1 MIVSH
6 KTGPKNTD
14 FKTGFKPVSTDRKH
28 RSAILGV
35 VIIIVSVGTFLI
47 RSLQP
52 LFTGHLMKR
61 ENPVKVLSVAE
72 IVLTLVFLSI
82 IPVVF
87 YVFALG
93 RRTINSESFPPPG
106 AKIARDTQL
115 LKEHRASIRG
125 QMMVFIA
132 VLLIVLA
139 LIGWMFTHFAV
150 QSLSGK

>member
-1 MIVSH
+1 MFVSH
-6 KTGPKNTD
+6 KKNGSMNND
-14 FKTGFKPVSTDRKH
+14 AKTGFKSVSTDGKH

-35 VIIIVSVGTFLI
+35 VIIIVSVGAFLI

-52 LFTGHLMKR
+52 PFTGHFMKW

-93 RRTINSESFPPPG
+93 RRTINSERFPAG
-106 AKIARDTQL
+106 AKTAGDTQL
-115 LKEHRASIRG
+115 LKGQRAVLRV

-132 VLLIVLA
+132 ILLIVFA
-139 LIGWMFTHFAV
+139 LIGWMFTHSAL
-150 QSLSGK
+150 QSLFWK